1 MALPA
6 SHPGDEWFFAGLTS
20 SFPNITDA
28 NEKYFKLAWPQP
40 CNNTPPQAS
49 SSEAAVKVPGC
60 KVFHPMTTTPSTA
73 ANEIDMDTA
82 VGEDAWVMREQ
93 VLVFQYKGKFH
104 AVDHACPHRAYS
116 LSWGQ
121 PFDIEDAGKIV
132 GQGIRCKGHSY
143 AFELS
148 TGIGDRGDYRLG
160 IWDVELRPSVE
171 ERDAGEALEEGKKD
185 LGREVW
191 VRRKRKS

>member
-1 MALPA
+1 MASPA
-6 SHPGDEWFFAGLTS
+6 SHPGDEWFFAGLAS
-20 SFPNITDA
+20 SFPDITDS

-40 CNNTPPQAS
+40 CNAPQAPS
-49 SSEAAVKVPGC
+49 SDEAAKVPGC
-60 KVFHPMTTTPSTA
+60 KVFHPITTPSTA
-73 ANEIDMDTA
+73 KEIDMDTA

-121 PFDIEDAGKIV
+121 PFDIEDAGKVV

-148 TGIGDRGDYRLG
+148 TGIGDRGNYKLG
-160 IWDVELRPSVE
+160 IWDVELRPSLE
-171 ERDAGEALEEGKKD
+171 EGDAGEAFDKGKED